1 MLGIKTEKNVK
12 DVIIDCIEQG
22 VLVLS
27 AKSKLRLLPP
37 LNIPYDKLEKAVSVI
52 KKACK
57 I

>member
-12 DVIIDCIEQG
+12 DVINNCMEQG

-52 KKACK
+52 SS

>member
-1 MLGIKTEKNVK
+1 M
-12 DVIIDCIEQG
+12 EQG

-52 KKACK
+52 KKACS